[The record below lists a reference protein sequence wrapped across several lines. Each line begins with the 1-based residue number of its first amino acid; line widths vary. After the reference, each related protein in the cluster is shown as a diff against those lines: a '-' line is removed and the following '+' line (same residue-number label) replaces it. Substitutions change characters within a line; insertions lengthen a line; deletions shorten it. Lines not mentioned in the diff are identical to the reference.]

1 MTNKLNVLIVEDDEK
16 DSAALEAEIKA
27 NPDKLS
33 LAGTSKC
40 SEKAYEFILNH
51 NPHAV
56 ILDLELQDGFGDGLV
71 LLDKL
76 RNTVLP
82 RRPYVIVNTKN
93 PSKTTLDAVKLK
105 GADYT
110 FYKWQSGYSPK
121 TVINHLLLVMPAI
134 LGHVEEPPEPPTKA
148 DLQTSMREFL
158 QVEFNKL
165 GVSVKNVGYDY
176 LIEAVIL
183 AADNVNQGWGKII
196 GERVGKSEG
205 SVSHAM
211 QYAINSTWDNADI
224 NDLITY
230 YTAPLRK
237 NRYVPSTTEFV
248 FFYRQKLKN
257 KFN

>member
-1 MTNKLNVLIVEDDEK
+1 MINKLNVLIVEDDEN

-33 LAGTSKC
+33 FAGTSKC

-56 ILDLELQDGFGDGLV
+56 ILDLELQDGVGDGLV

-82 RRPYVIVNTKN
+82 RRPYIIVNTKN

-110 FYKWQSGYSPK
+110 FSKWQSGYSPK

-134 LGHVEEPPEPPTKA
+134 LGHAEEPPEPPTKA
-148 DLQTSMREFL
+148 DLEKQMRGFL
-158 QVEFNKL
+158 QQEFNKL
-165 GVSVKNVGYDY
+165 GVSIKNIGYEY
-176 LIEAVIL
+176 LIEAAIL
-183 AADNVNQGWGKII
+183 AAHNVNLGWGKII
-196 GERVGKSEG
+196 GEKFGKSEG
-205 SVSHAM
+205 SVIHAM
-211 QYAINSTWDNADI
+211 QYAICSTWDNSDI
-224 NDLITY
+224 NNLTTY
-230 YTAPLRK
+230 YTAPLSK
-237 NRYVPSTTEFV
+237 NKYVPTTTEFV
-248 FFYRQKLKN
+248 FFYRQKLIN